1 MDEICCLVHKA
12 ASQLNRELEE
22 IDNDFRSGLPLLDSV
37 RRTKDSILK
46 SCIKCAEIEKSRGS
60 DIKELQKTF
69 QHVIEPNFG
78 QSWFMYRAR
87 AKPRGYPGDF
97 EILEGIYNHQTKTN
111 NGIGKVLDEYFLQ
124 TELAKAVTGRM
135 NYCRK
140 ALGRWLSSQIIS
152 EPDILNIACGPCREL
167 RELDINCKER
177 PFRYHGLDNDQAAL
191 DYAFEKSTNSGISR
205 ENLKF
210 TKQNVL
216 RLINPE
222 YNIRNLGYYDL
233 IYSVGLY
240 DYLPD
245 ELLIRILKGT
255 LVLLKETGEYLVAFK
270 DSDKYDK
277 TEYQWHVDW
286 HFFQRTEQDCSQ
298 LLQTSGAKI
307 VRLDR
312 DESGII
318 LLYTIKRE

>member
-1 MDEICCLVHKA
+1 MDEIYILVHEA

-22 IDNDFRSGLPLLDSV
+22 IDKDYRTGLPLFDSV
-37 RRTKDSILK
+37 WRTKDSILK
-46 SCIKCAEIEKSRGS
+46 SCITCAEIELSQGS

-69 QHVIEPNFG
+69 QNEIEPNFG
-78 QSWFMYRAR
+78 QSWFMDRAR
-87 AKPRGYPGDF
+87 TKPRGYPGDF

-140 ALGRWLSSQIIS
+140 ALGKWLSSQIIS

-245 ELLIRILKGT
+245 VLLIRILKGT

-286 HFFQRTEQDCSQ
+286 HFFQRTEQDCNH
-298 LLQTSGAKI
+298 LLKSAGAKI
-307 VRLDR
+307 MHMDR